1 MQPTFVVMTD
11 FSAAA
16 EAALAYTTRLA
27 TLVDGQVLLLHV
39 FEDHAMNSVNFAP
52 GPAFG
57 QSGTLTRHRVSRE
70 AVLAELTREAQLLP
84 VPAEVELMEPPM
96 GDALHHLLAHRY
108 PQLLVLGRAHAHAW
122 FAHLLTQ
129 SHKAATLGATHI
141 PVLLVPEDWPRP
153 ELPQHLVVAAD
164 GAPLALTPATQDL
177 APLLTRLHPAVTVVH
192 IAAHAHGPSRA
203 AEALEAVR
211 ETGLFGPLD
220 GNSLYEEREV
230 GPVAGLLQA
239 ANEVGADLL
248 VVMPRPHF
256 FPGNL
261 FHHDVTADLLR
272 RSPVPVLV
280 LPAVA

>member
-1 MQPTFVVMTD
+1 MTD

-27 TLVDGQVLLLHV
+27 TLVEGQVLLLHV
-39 FEDHAMNSVNFAP
+39 FEDHAVGPTDFPP

-57 QSGTLTRHRVSRE
+57 QPGMHARPRASRD
-70 AVLAELTREAQLLP
+70 AVLAELNREAQLLP
-84 VPAEVELMEPPM
+84 VPAEAELMEAPM
-96 GDALHHLLAHRY
+96 GKALHRLLAHRY

-122 FAHLLTQ
+122 FTHLLTQ
-129 SHKAATLGATHI
+129 SHKAATLDATHI

-153 ELPQHLVVAAD
+153 ELPRHLVVAAD
-164 GAPLALTPATQDL
+164 GAPLALTAATQDL
-177 APLLTRLHPAVTVVH
+177 APVLARLHPAVTVVH
-192 IAAHAHGPSRA
+192 VAAHAHGSSRA
-203 AEALEAVR
+203 AEALKSVR

-230 GPVAGLLQA
+230 GPVAGLLHA
-239 ANEVGADLL
+239 VSDLDADLL
-248 VVMPRPHF
+248 VVMPRPHP

-272 RSPVPVLV
+272 TSPVPVLV

>member
-1 MQPTFVVMTD
+1 MTD

-39 FEDHAMNSVNFAP
+39 FEDHESGPTNFPP

-57 QSGTLTRHRVSRE
+57 QPGMHARPHASRD
-70 AVLAELTREAQLLP
+70 AVLAELTREARQLS
-84 VPAEVELMEPPM
+84 VPAEAELMEPPM
-96 GDALHHLLAHRY
+96 GEALHHLLAHRY

-122 FAHLLTQ
+122 FTHLFTQ
-129 SHKAATLGATHI
+129 SHKAAALEATHI

-153 ELPQHLVVAAD
+153 ELPHHLVVAAD
-164 GAPLALTPATQDL
+164 GAPLALTAATQDL
-177 APLLTRLHPAVTVVH
+177 APLLAKLRPTTTVVH
-192 IAAHAHGPSRA
+192 VAAHAHGSSRA
-203 AEALEAVR
+203 AEALESVR

-220 GNSLYEEREV
+220 GNSVYDLREM
-230 GPVAGLLQA
+230 GPVAGLLHA
-239 ANEVGADLL
+239 VNEFDADLL

-256 FPGNL
+256 FPGSL
-261 FHHDVTADLLR
+261 FHHDVTAELLR
-272 RSPVPVLV
+272 TSPVPVLV